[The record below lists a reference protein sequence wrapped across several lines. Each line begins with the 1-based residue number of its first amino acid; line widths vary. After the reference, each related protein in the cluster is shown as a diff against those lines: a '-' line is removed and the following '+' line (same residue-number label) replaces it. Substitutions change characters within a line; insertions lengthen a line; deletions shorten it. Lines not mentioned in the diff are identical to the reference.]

1 MFHRRSI
8 SLYLKSMGHVKKNR
22 RLTLL
27 FALAILPATVLGQ
40 KKSDQLQAEQNNLEK
55 KLSTTKNLLDK
66 VKIGTETSLNEL
78 KLIDN
83 QVKFREELVQN
94 FDNQIRGAD
103 LTISS
108 KDSQVKALQK
118 KLERLKAQYKKLLLY
133 SYKHR
138 NRFGKMMYIFSAS
151 NYFEAVKRNS
161 YLKRIAEIQQKQFLI
176 IRQNQGAVKKEIGDI
191 RAEKQKKE
199 KLLSEKV
206 REKNKILRDKKK
218 KERALDDLR
227 SDEKKL
233 MAELKATEKQREE
246 LKRRIRQ
253 AIEKEIAD
261 AEAKAKKEAAA
272 AAAAEKKKTTTATG
286 TPKTTTSSST
296 TPGTGAAEKKEVT
309 LTETK
314 ESVAMGKN
322 FESNRGKLPWP
333 VAKGTVT
340 EGYGKNPHPTMA
352 NVFTNNNGIDIGAP
366 KNAQVRAVFDGEV
379 TSVLNIPG
387 AGKVVIIKHGNY
399 RTVYSNLQDAYVSV
413 GMKVT
418 TKQTIGSLLPDG
430 EGNLSTAHFEIHQI
444 VDGSVQKMNPTL
456 WLSQ

>member
-1 MFHRRSI
+1 M
-8 SLYLKSMGHVKKNR
+8 KKKNSIGSR
-22 RLTLL
+22 LPGWLTLL
-27 FALAILPATVLGQ
+27 LFLAFLPVVFGQ
-40 KKSDQLQAEQNNLEK
+40 KKSDQLQAEQEKLEN
-55 KLSTTKNLLDK
+55 KLSNTKSLLDK
-66 VKIGTETSLNEL
+66 VKSGTEASLNEL

-94 FDNQIRGAD
+94 FDNQIKGAD

-108 KDSQVKALQK
+108 KDAQVKALQK
-118 KLERLKAQYKKLLLY
+118 KLERLKAQYRKLLLY
-133 SYKHR
+133 AYKHR
-138 NRFGKMMYIFSAS
+138 NRYGKMMYIFSAS

-176 IRQNQGAVKKEIGDI
+176 IRQNQGAVKKEITNI
-191 RAEKQKKE
+191 REEKEKKE
-199 KLLSEKV
+199 RLLAGKIVEKD
-206 REKNKILRDKKK
+206 KILRDKQKK
-218 KERALDDLR
+218 QQTLDELR
-227 SDEKKL
+227 KDEKKL
-233 MAELKATEKQREE
+233 MAELKAAEKQKDE
-246 LKRRIRQ
+246 LKRRIKQ

-261 AEAKAKKEAAA
+261 AEAKAKKEL
-272 AAAAEKKKTTTATG
+272 AAAEKKKPVTG
-286 TPKTTTSSST
+286 GSKTTTSGST
-296 TPGTGAAEKKEVT
+296 SAGTGTNEKKEVT

-314 ESVAMGKN
+314 ENMVMGKN

-333 VAKGTVT
+333 VAKGTIT

-352 NVFTNNNGIDIGAP
+352 NVFTNNNGVDIGAP
-366 KNAQVRAVFDGEV
+366 KNAQVRAVFEGEV

-413 GMKVT
+413 GSKVT
-418 TKQTIGSLLPDG
+418 TKQMIGSLLPDG

-444 VDGSVQKMNPTL
+444 VDGAVQKMNPTL